1 LKHSDSE
8 KVALQW
14 AWAVV
19 LFTDPEYTQK
29 VCNPRIGL
37 VLFGRRWP
45 VEVLNADHH
54 YFIWPMW
61 LLFNLAITL
70 IWTILLVQ
78 NSDDSVHPVLS
89 RQNTRNHENWQWQDV
104 FALDGGRLMVMLG
117 NALAVGIA
125 VFFIVSSE
133 IQMKT
138 NCVLGGENSE
148 WSFG

>member
-1 LKHSDSE
+1 
-8 KVALQW
+8 
-14 AWAVV
+14 
-19 LFTDPEYTQK
+19 
-29 VCNPRIGL
+29 
-37 VLFGRRWP
+37 
-45 VEVLNADHH
+45 
-54 YFIWPMW
+54 MW

-89 RQNTRNHENWQWQDV
+89 RQTTGNHENWQDV
-104 FALDGGRLMVMLG
+104 FALDRGRLMVMLG
-117 NALAVGIA
+117 NALALGIA

>member
-1 LKHSDSE
+1 
-8 KVALQW
+8 
-14 AWAVV
+14 
-19 LFTDPEYTQK
+19 
-29 VCNPRIGL
+29 
-37 VLFGRRWP
+37 
-45 VEVLNADHH
+45 
-54 YFIWPMW
+54 MW

-89 RQNTRNHENWQWQDV
+89 RHTTRNHENWQDV
-104 FALDGGRLMVMLG
+104 FALDGGRLMVMFG
-117 NALAVGIA
+117 NALALGIA